1 MIFLSK
7 NILPLSIQLLTY
19 DFYSKNSSDNLALIL
34 FLHSLAIATNK
45 MNKFNP
51 IQARSK
57 NHHHHHH
64 NY

>member
-19 DFYSKNSSDNLALIL
+19 DFYSKNYSDNLALIL
-34 FLHSLAIATNK
+34 FLNSLAIATSK
-45 MNKFNP
+45 INKFHP
-51 IQARSK
+51 TQGRSK
-57 NHHHHHH
+57 NHHHNHH